1 MAISI
6 DNARTH
12 EQLEEL
18 LEERSRALDSAE
30 AQIRSLFDNSPLGI
44 ALSSLDGQILTVNNA
59 LLNMLRISEEEL
71 LQQVATDFYAA
82 PADRKTMLAKLQESG
97 TVNEFGVQIV
107 RHDGTTFFGSINM
120 SQLLLEGNE
129 VLLVMVEDVTDK
141 ITAEQQAAVLEERE
155 RLARELHDAVTQ
167 TIFSAN
173 VIAEAAP
180 SVWDKDPAIGRDYL
194 AQLPKILR
202 GALAEMRTLLLEL
215 RPDILQE
222 QTLGQ
227 LLELLA
233 EAARAR
239 SAAVVTLKVEGDCP
253 LPGDVTLALHRIA
266 QEALN
271 NVAKHAEARELNI
284 RIICNPDR
292 VVLHVADD
300 GRSFDPKNIPP
311 GHLGIGIMRERAQE
325 VGATFQIDSK
335 PGEGTLVVVSW
346 SAANG
351 RKIEGSL

>member
-1 MAISI
+1 
-6 DNARTH
+6 
-12 EQLEEL
+12 
-18 LEERSRALDSAE
+18 
-30 AQIRSLFDNSPLGI
+30 
-44 ALSSLDGQILTVNNA
+44 
-59 LLNMLRISEEEL
+59 
-71 LQQVATDFYAA
+71 
-82 PADRKTMLAKLQESG
+82 
-97 TVNEFGVQIV
+97 
-107 RHDGTTFFGSINM
+107 M

-129 VLLVMVEDVTDK
+129 VLLVMVEDVTK
-141 ITAEQQAAVLEERE
+141 EITAEQEAAVLEERE

-173 VIAEAAP
+173 VIAEAVP
-180 SVWDKDPAIGRDYL
+180 SLWEKDPAIGRDYL
-194 AQLPKILR
+194 AQLPKMLR

-215 RPDILQE
+215 RTDSLQD

-233 EAARAR
+233 EAARAH
-239 SAAVVTLKVEGDCP
+239 SAAVVTLKVEGDCS

-271 NVAKHAEARELNI
+271 NVTKHAEASELKI

-292 VVLHVADD
+292 VVLHIADD
-300 GRSFDPKNIPP
+300 GRGFDPETIPP

-335 PGEGTLVVVSW
+335 TGEGTLVVASW

-351 RKIEGSL
+351 SKIEGFL